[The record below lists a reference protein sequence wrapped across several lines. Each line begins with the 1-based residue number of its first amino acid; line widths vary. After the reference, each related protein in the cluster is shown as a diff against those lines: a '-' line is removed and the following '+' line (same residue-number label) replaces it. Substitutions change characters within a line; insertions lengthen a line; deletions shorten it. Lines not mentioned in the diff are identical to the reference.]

1 MFLYFEYIL
10 NLSAALISTK
20 KKEDVKKDLPE
31 CMGVG

>member
-10 NLSAALISTK
+10 NLSVALVSK
-20 KKEDVKKDLPE
+20 KKEDVKEDLPE